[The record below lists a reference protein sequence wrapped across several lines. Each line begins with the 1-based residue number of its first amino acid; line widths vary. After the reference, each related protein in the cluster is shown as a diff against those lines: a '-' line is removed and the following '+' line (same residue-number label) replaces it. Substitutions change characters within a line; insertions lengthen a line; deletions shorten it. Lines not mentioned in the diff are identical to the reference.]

1 VVTQADGSH
10 LVEFWAKRAPLY
22 PQSPPDLLNRFI
34 HDALNFGLDPLEGR
48 LACDRCV
55 IENKISRVVSPTLVF
70 GSGKDPYSYP
80 QVDQGMAPLLEM
92 YPQEV
97 ASAVTEVLAQV
108 HSR

>member
-1 VVTQADGSH
+1 VVTQADGSQ

-22 PQSPPDLLNRFI
+22 PQSRPDSLNRFI
-34 HDALNFGLDPLEGR
+34 HDALNFGLDPLERHLGCAR
-48 LACDRCV
+48 YV
-55 IENKISRVVSPTLVF
+55 IENKISRVVSPTLVI

-80 QVDQGMAPLLEM
+80 QVDQGMVPLMEM